1 MNDSTALDTATLN
14 YLIETTQTLKQ
25 DVDASNNF
33 DLGITLILIA
43 LVMYFGYKKLEKK

>member
-1 MNDSTALDTATLN
+1 MIDTNSLDTATLN
-14 YLIETTQTLKQ
+14 YLIDTTQSLKQ

-43 LVMYFGYKKLEKK
+43 FVMYFGFKKLEKK